1 MLLLHP
7 MNYDESELKSTYQID
22 ESRDIPTSIDLKG
35 RPSPSS
41 RLPTCDASV
50 RNSLDCNNAWNLD
63 VVKHVETTGK
73 VSKNFSTYM
82 RVIVRCASTSIYS
95 FDWAIFI
102 TWTGYD
108 QDFFHLASLKLFVGL
123 ALEILKCK
131 QSSLKPKPRCLQCC
145 FRSKPTSGIPAKV
158 WCEWIRPTKMHLYN
172 PVAIAPLTAICR
184 GARFFSKKSCCQ
196 LLSQDY
202 QWHKPRVFHIILM
215 PSTTGSDILLRGD
228 LLWSFVWSYIWIL
241 NIIDS
246 WAGELNLLQF
256 LLHSVIKYIFKY
268 YMSYLFK
275 YMFQIFRRVASDIY
289 GCFLKRV
296 VPPFHTPKS
305 SCFSRKKKTWVCW
318 VFTHHFRN
326 FSQIFLHF
334 LRLENPNVVW
344 EKSKKTPGHIAGA
357 WSGALRGCTTRRNHH
372 QHHHFVLSGKR
383 HLFVGQMK
391 WWSFWM
397 ICCCC
402 GVRKDVS
409 LFSPR
414 FHDLFDDIFL
424 FDILFD
430 ILCDP

>member
-1 MLLLHP
+1 MMNQNWNQRTKNIKSDQKNNKFIARQPDLNRPERTTLAFVQASNLRRQRQKFTRLQQRLKFGRRETRGNNGKGIEKFLHLH
-7 MNYDESELKSTYQID
+7 EKL
-22 ESRDIPTSIDLKG
+22 
-35 RPSPSS
+35 
-41 RLPTCDASV
+41 
-50 RNSLDCNNAWNLD
+50 
-63 VVKHVETTGK
+63 
-73 VSKNFSTYM
+73 
-82 RVIVRCASTSIYS
+82 CASTSIYS

-123 ALEILKCK
+123 AIKILKCT
-131 QSSLKPKPRCLQCC
+131 QSSALKPKPRCLQCC

-158 WCEWIRPTKMHLYN
+158 WCKWIRPTKTHLYN

-228 LLWSFVWSYIWIL
+228 LLWSFAWSYIWIL

-246 WAGELNLLQF
+246 RASELNLLQF

-305 SCFSRKKKTWVCW
+305 SFFSRKKKPWGCW
-318 VFTHHFRN
+318 GFTHH
-326 FSQIFLHF
+326 L
-334 LRLENPNVVW
+334 
-344 EKSKKTPGHIAGA
+344 
-357 WSGALRGCTTRRNHH
+357 
-372 QHHHFVLSGKR
+372 
-383 HLFVGQMK
+383 
-391 WWSFWM
+391 
-397 ICCCC
+397 
-402 GVRKDVS
+402 
-409 LFSPR
+409 
-414 FHDLFDDIFL
+414 
-424 FDILFD
+424 
-430 ILCDP
+430 